1 MATVQGKVVLIT
13 GGARGVGAA
22 TAAEL
27 VARGA
32 KVVLVDLDVEPLREL
47 AGRLGEDSATWIAG
61 DVTELAD
68 MRAAVARGVERFGA
82 IDVVVAN
89 AGIASYGSV
98 AVVDPATF
106 RRVIDINI
114 TGVFHTV
121 RAALPELE
129 RRRGYV
135 LVVSSEAAYAPSP
148 GLAAYNASKAGVEHF
163 ANALRLELGYKGV
176 AVGSAHMSWI
186 DTPMV
191 RDAQQDLGAFREMLD
206 SLPGPLGA
214 RTAVE
219 ECARAFALGIEKRAY
234 RVNVPGWVGALRWL
248 KPVLTSRLFEWQ
260 ARREVRRIVPRMD
273 EEVARLGRSASARV
287 VAPAGVHAASEDVHE
302 ASEDVHEAP
311 AGLDGAAA
319 EAVES
324 R

>member
-1 MATVQGKVVLIT
+1 MVLSVSSVHGKVVLIT

-22 TAAEL
+22 TATLL

-32 KVVLVDLDVEPLREL
+32 RVVLVDLDAQPLREL
-47 AGRLGEDSATWIAG
+47 VARLGEDSATSIVG

-68 MRAAVARGVERFGA
+68 MEAAVVHGVECFGG
-82 IDVVVAN
+82 IDVVMAN

-98 AVVDPATF
+98 AVVDPEVF
-106 RRVIDINI
+106 RRVIDINV

-121 RAALPELE
+121 RAALAEIE

-135 LVVSSEAAYAPSP
+135 LVVSSEAAYVAAP
-148 GLAAYNASKAGVEHF
+148 GLASYNASKAGVEHF

-191 RDAQQDLGAFREMLD
+191 QDAKRDLGSFRELLD

-214 RTAVE
+214 TTSVE
-219 ECARAFALGIEKRAY
+219 QCAEAFVAGIEKRA
-234 RVNVPGWVGALRWL
+234 RRINVPGWVEVLRWL
-248 KPVLTSRLFEWQ
+248 KPLLTSRIGELQ
-260 ARREVRRIVPRMD
+260 AQRDAKRTVQLMD
-273 EEVARLGRSASARV
+273 DEVARLGRSASARV
-287 VAPAGVHAASEDVHE
+287 TVPGVAHGEP
-302 ASEDVHEAP
+302 
-311 AGLDGAAA
+311 A
-319 EAVES
+319 EALNP

>member
-1 MATVQGKVVLIT
+1 
-13 GGARGVGAA
+13 
-22 TAAEL
+22 
-27 VARGA
+27 
-32 KVVLVDLDVEPLREL
+32 VE
-47 AGRLGEDSATWIAG
+47 RLGPDSATSIVG

-68 MRAAVARGVERFGA
+68 MRAAVAHGVERFGG

-98 AVVDPATF
+98 GAVDPAIF
-106 RRVIDINI
+106 RRVIDINV

-121 RAALPELE
+121 RAALPQLE
-129 RRRGYV
+129 QRRGYI
-135 LVVSSEAAYAPSP
+135 LVVSSEAAYAAAP

-176 AVGSAHMSWI
+176 AVGTAHMSWI

-191 RDAQQDLGAFREMLD
+191 QDAKQDLAAFRDMLE

-214 RTAVE
+214 TTSVE
-219 ECARAFALGIEKRAY
+219 TCAGAFVRGIEKRAA
-234 RVNVPGWVGALRWL
+234 RVNVPGWVGWLRWL
-248 KPVLTSRLFEWQ
+248 KPLLSSRPMELLS
-260 ARREVRRIVPRMD
+260 RRDSRRTLPLMD

-287 VAPAGVHAASEDVHE
+287 SAA
-302 ASEDVHEAP
+302 
-311 AGLDGAAA
+311 GAARVA
-319 EAVES
+319 GTADGEPADAVES

>member
-1 MATVQGKVVLIT
+1 VQGKVALIT

-22 TAAEL
+22 TATQL

-32 KVVLVDLDVEPLREL
+32 RVVLVDLDADPLREL
-47 AGRLGEDSATWIAG
+47 VAQLGEDNATSIVG

-68 MRAAVARGVERFGA
+68 MEAAVAHGVERFGG
-82 IDVVVAN
+82 IDIVMAN

-98 AVVDPATF
+98 GRVDPAMF

-121 RAALPELE
+121 RAALAQLE

-135 LVVSSEAAYAPSP
+135 LVVSSEAAYVPAP

-163 ANALRLELGYKGV
+163 ANALRMELGYKGV

-191 RDAQQDLGAFREMLD
+191 QDAKRDLASFREMLAT
-206 SLPGPLGA
+206 LPGPLGA
-214 RTAVE
+214 TTSVE
-219 ECARAFALGIEKRAY
+219 ECADAFVRGIEKRAN
-234 RVNVPGWVGALRWL
+234 RVNVPGWVGLLRWL
-248 KPVLTSRLFEWQ
+248 KPVLTSRILELQ
-260 ARREVRRIVPRMD
+260 GRRDAKRSVVLMD
-273 EEVARLGRSASARV
+273 EEVIRLGRSASERV
-287 VAPAGVHAASEDVHE
+287 TLPLPAGAHDE
-302 ASEDVHEAP
+302 P
-311 AGLDGAAA
+311 A
-319 EAVES
+319 EAVEQPV
-324 R
+324 